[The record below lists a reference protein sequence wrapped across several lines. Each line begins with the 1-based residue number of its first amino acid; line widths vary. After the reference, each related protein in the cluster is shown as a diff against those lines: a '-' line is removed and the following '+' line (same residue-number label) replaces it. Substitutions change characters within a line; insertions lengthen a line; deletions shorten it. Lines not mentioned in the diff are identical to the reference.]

1 MKTTSKRISTDQL
14 TLAGMMTALVII
26 FQLISNY
33 NILGNISSALALI
46 PIAIGAALCGPAV
59 GAWLGFVFALV
70 ALTAPSTQIFFGVS
84 VIGTVVVVIV
94 KGTACGF
101 ISGLTYKLLQKK
113 LKFAAAIV
121 SSIVCPIVN
130 TGIFLLGGYIFFMP
144 HIDTLAQSF
153 GITDK
158 TGFAVIIALAL
169 GNFLFELGICTVL
182 SPVIV
187 RILKI
192 KKTNHN

>member
-1 MKTTSKRISTDQL
+1 MKTTSKRISTEKL

-33 NILGNISSALALI
+33 NILGTISSALALI
-46 PIAIGAALCGPAV
+46 PIAIGAALCGPIV
-59 GAWLGFVFALV
+59 GAWLGLVFALV
-70 ALTAPSTQIFFGVS
+70 ALTAPSTQVFFGIS
-84 VIGTVVVVIV
+84 LIGTVVVVII

-101 ISGLTYKLLQKK
+101 ISGLVYKLLEKK
-113 LKFAAAIV
+113 IKFAAAVI
-121 SSIVCPIVN
+121 SSILCPIVN
-130 TGIFLLGGYIFFMP
+130 TGIFLIGGYIFFMP
-144 HIDTLAQSF
+144 HIEKLAQSF

-158 TGFAVIIALAL
+158 TGFAVILALAL

-192 KKTNHN
+192 RKTNHN